1 MSHSKVELLCPRSG
15 LDIRMLGVHYR
26 TESMLYIKVALKV
39 AMTRARASI
48 ISIGD
53 RKTLTAQA
61 SEDADEESKVIWK
74 RLLEQCKEISVLD

>member
-1 MSHSKVELLCPRSG
+1 
-15 LDIRMLGVHYR
+15 MLGVHYR